1 MNDSS
6 INAALHTG
14 LTKCLRS
21 LQSSNPDL
29 LLTASELK
37 KTEREVTFIPSIAS
51 ALASLT
57 LNCNDDDIKRKCL
70 GKIDL
75 NHENVKDN
83 SSSTRAFLSQ
93 KLESILQGAL
103 TKLNEDKRKEA
114 EERREKKR
122 NAKRTKR
129 LEHVNVED
137 TFDDSFS
144 GDEEEAEVKP
154 NENTIFSEKSDDS
167 TDELDSFDDSF
178 SDDGGSPASQSRR
191 SDDRI
196 LRKYPSIHDDHDSL
210 PTGTTSSVV
219 DSVPVQQ
226 KPNKKRQQNIQ
237 FFTMDFDDMN
247 SQFSDAS
254 DDFRLRHFG
263 P

>member
-21 LQSSNPDL
+21 LQSTNPEL

-70 GKIDL
+70 AKIDL

-103 TKLNEDKRKEA
+103 TKLDEDKRKEA

-129 LEHVNVED
+129 LEHVED
-137 TFDDSFS
+137 TFNDSFS
-144 GDEEEAEVKP
+144 GDEEEAPVKP
-154 NENTIFSEKSDDS
+154 NENTTFSEKTDDS
-167 TDELDSFDDSF
+167 THELDSFGDSF
-178 SDDGGSPASQSRR
+178 SDDGSPASKSRR
-191 SDDRI
+191 ADERI
-196 LRKYPSIHDDHDSL
+196 LRKCPSIHDDHDSL
-210 PTGTTSSVV
+210 PTGTSVV

-237 FFTMDFDDMN
+237 FFTVDFDDMN

-254 DDFRLRHFG
+254 EDFRLRHFG

>member
-21 LQSSNPDL
+21 LQSTNPEL

-103 TKLNEDKRKEA
+103 TKLDEDKRKEA

-129 LEHVNVED
+129 LEHVED
-137 TFDDSFS
+137 TFNDSFS
-144 GDEEEAEVKP
+144 GDEEEAPVKP
-154 NENTIFSEKSDDS
+154 NENTIFSEKTDDS
-167 TDELDSFDDSF
+167 THELDSFGDSF
-178 SDDGGSPASQSRR
+178 SDDGGSPASKSRR
-191 SDDRI
+191 ADERI
-196 LRKYPSIHDDHDSL
+196 LRKCQSIHDDHDSL
-210 PTGTTSSVV
+210 PTGTMSSVV

-226 KPNKKRQQNIQ
+226 KANKKRQQNIQ

-254 DDFRLRHFG
+254 EDFRLRHFG